1 MAEFVV
7 NMLKNTQFGC
17 ICCLPFYCIEGL
29 KPEHLPLSRWKS
41 WR

>member
-7 NMLKNTQFGC
+7 NMLKNTPVWVYLLF
-17 ICCLPFYCIEGL
+17 IEGL